1 MPTLFQWDLLLRHGV
16 PVGVGIISGHRK
28 LEEGIDIH
36 TSPVLHAARIKND
49 LQLETA
55 SGSVYLLRMGE
66 WSPRVGNT
74 EPLRPEL
81 LGLPEDF
88 WERCAQ
94 AREEA
99 SRSENA
105 ELRPIMEPGTL
116 FMRIVGAHVLSALW
130 AGPDAQI
137 RDAPIGIHLGMFQNS
152 YLIRGE
158 YEESAA
164 SHHLD
169 FRLFPMGNRLEPYH
183 ISRGLKLL
191 QIRNEGLTDTAFG
204 FSSKNIACPSGTTTS
219 ISVHSL
225 TEFILADE
233 P

>member
-1 MPTLFQWDLLLRHGV
+1 MPTLFQWDLILRRGV
-16 PVGVGIISGHRK
+16 PVGVGIVSGHRK

-36 TSPVLHAARIKND
+36 TSPVLHAARIKNA
-49 LQLETA
+49 LQMETA
-55 SGSVYLLRMGE
+55 SGSVYLLRMSE
-66 WSPRVGNT
+66 WSPRVGGA

-81 LGLPEDF
+81 LGLPSDF

-99 SRSENA
+99 SKAEQA
-105 ELRPIMEPGTL
+105 ELRPLMEPGTL
-116 FMRIVGAHVLSALW
+116 FMRIVGAHVRSALW

-137 RDAPIGIHLGMFQNS
+137 RDATIGIHLGMFQDS

-164 SHHLD
+164 SHYLD

-191 QIRNEGLTDTAFG
+191 QIRNEGLTDIAFG
-204 FSSKNIACPSGTTTS
+204 FSSKNIVCLSGTVTS
-219 ISVHSL
+219 IPVQGL
-225 TEFILADE
+225 PEFILADE
-233 P
+233 S